1 VANPFH
7 SASWFSVARLRP
19 RLKSHIRVRRHRYR
33 GQRWYVIDD
42 GAAGRAHRFPR
53 GAYLLIGRLD
63 GSRTVE
69 QLWTALVAE
78 IGEEAPAQDDVIAAL
93 GQLHGA
99 DLLASDGLPDT
110 TEIADRQ
117 RKQRRQTWVQNLKS
131 PMSLRLPLVDPDAF
145 LSRTMTYLRPLF
157 GRTGALLWLAVVAP
171 AAILAASHW
180 DALTGNL
187 ADRVLATGNLLLLS
201 LCYPVVKLIH
211 ELGHGYAVK
220 ARGRQVREM
229 GVMLLILVPVPYVD
243 ASAASALTSKWRR
256 ALVGAAGMIA
266 ELFVAALA
274 LYLWLLIE
282 PGVLRAVLFNV
293 MLIAGVSTLLINGN
307 PLLRFDAYYI
317 LADLIEIPNLGQRA
331 NRFWGHLVD
340 KYLFRTPD
348 MAPFDATPGE
358 KRWFLVY
365 APLAFAARMAMLIG
379 IALFVAQAY
388 FIVGVLIALWS
399 LWSGIGLP
407 LWRMGAHVFTGPQL
421 ARNRARAVRL
431 TVGGMVAALVLLL
444 VVPAPHHLATQG
456 IVWLPDQAQVRAG
469 ADATIVRVAAREGAA
484 VRRGELLVE
493 TANPVLAAD
502 VARLGWRMRELQAEA
517 DGELGLD
524 RVKREI
530 SQLALADASEK
541 YAVQAGRLGELQ
553 VPARADGRF
562 VLAAAPARDL
572 PGRHVKQGELIG
584 YVTPGRADVAR
595 VAVSQDDVELV
606 RGGLRGVRFWVA
618 DRPGRTWTGR
628 VVREVPG
635 GTFDLPSKALA
646 TDHGGVVPLDPR
658 DAQGLRALN
667 RVFLFDIALP
677 PQLREV
683 PFGTRVHVRLAL
695 SWEPLGRQMLRRLRQ
710 MFLARFDA

>member
-1 VANPFH
+1 MANPFH

-19 RLKSHIRVRRHRYR
+19 RLKSHVRVRRHRYR

-69 QLWTALVAE
+69 QLWAALVAE

-110 TEIADRQ
+110 SEITRRQ
-117 RKQRRQTWVQNLKS
+117 KKQRRQTWVQNLKS

-145 LSRTMTYLRPLF
+145 LSRTMPYLRPLF
-157 GRTGALLWLAVVAP
+157 GWTGGLLWLAVVVP
-171 AAILAASHW
+171 AAILAASRW
-180 DALTGNL
+180 SELTGNL

-201 LCYPVVKLIH
+201 LCYPAVKLIH

-229 GVMLLILVPVPYVD
+229 GVMLLILMPVPYVD

-365 APLAFAARMAMLIG
+365 APLAFAARMAMLVG
-379 IALFVAQAY
+379 IALFVAQTY
-388 FIVGVLIALWS
+388 FVVGVLIALWS

-431 TVGGMVAALVLLL
+431 TVGGVVAALVLLL

-469 ADATIVRVAAREGAA
+469 ADATIVRVAVPEGAA

-517 DGELGLD
+517 DQELGLD
-524 RVKREI
+524 HVKREI
-530 SQLALADASEK
+530 SQLAWTDASEK

-562 VLAAAPARDL
+562 VLAAAPASDL

-628 VVREVPG
+628 VVREIPG

-658 DAQGLRALN
+658 DAKGLRALN

-677 PQLREV
+677 PALRDV
-683 PFGTRVHVRLAL
+683 PFGTRVHVRLGL
-695 SWEPLGRQMLRRLRQ
+695 TWEPLGWQMLRRLRQ

>member
-1 VANPFH
+1 MANPFH

-19 RLKSHIRVRRHRYR
+19 RLKSHVRVRRHRYR

-69 QLWTALVAE
+69 QLWSALVAE

-99 DLLASDGLPDT
+99 DLLASDGLPNT
-110 TEIADRQ
+110 SEITRRQ
-117 RKQRRQTWVQNLKS
+117 KKQRRQTWVQNLKS

-145 LSRTMTYLRPLF
+145 LSRTMPYLRPLF
-157 GRTGALLWLAVVAP
+157 GWTGGLLWLAVVVP
-171 AAILAASHW
+171 AAILAASRW
-180 DALTGNL
+180 SELTGNL

-201 LCYPVVKLIH
+201 LCYPAVKLIH

-229 GVMLLILVPVPYVD
+229 GVMLLILMPVPYVD

-293 MLIAGVSTLLINGN
+293 MLIAGISTLLINGN

-348 MAPFDATPGE
+348 MVPFDATPGE

-379 IALFVAQAY
+379 IALFVAQTY
-388 FIVGVLIALWS
+388 FVVGVLIALWS

-431 TVGGMVAALVLLL
+431 TVGGVVAALVLLL

-469 ADATIVRVAAREGAA
+469 ADATIVRVAVPEGAA

-517 DGELGLD
+517 DQELGLD
-524 RVKREI
+524 HVKREI
-530 SQLALADASEK
+530 SQLAWADASEK

-562 VLAAAPARDL
+562 VLAAAPASDL

-658 DAQGLRALN
+658 DAKGLRALN

-677 PQLREV
+677 PALRDV
-683 PFGTRVHVRLAL
+683 PFGTRVHVRLGL
-695 SWEPLGRQMLRRLRQ
+695 TWEPLGWQMLRRLRQ